1 MASRWERLNRAEARL
16 VAASPWLP
24 ARAPHPVVTAVTTAG
39 RGGAVWLGL
48 CLAEAVRRGG
58 DRRLARRAA
67 AAVVLALGIG
77 QGVKRVVPTRAR
89 PEPPGGPAR
98 RDLPER
104 PESSSFP
111 SAHAATAA
119 AFMTVVL
126 VRDRRAAL
134 AIAPTALTAVYGRLR
149 TRVHWP
155 TDVLAGAAIG
165 VAAALI
171 VTW

>member
-16 VAASPWLP
+16 VVASPWLP

-39 RGGAVWLGL
+39 RGGALWLGL
-48 CLAEAVRRGG
+48 CAVEAIRPGG
-58 DRRLARRAA
+58 DQRLARRG
-67 AAVVLALGIG
+67 AVAVGVALGIG
-77 QGVKRVVPTRAR
+77 QCVKRVAPTRVR

-98 RDLPER
+98 RELPER

-119 AFMTVVL
+119 AFTTVLL
-126 VRDRRAAL
+126 VRDRRTAL
-134 AIAPTALTAVYGRLR
+134 AMAPVTLTAIYGRLR

-155 TDVLAGAAIG
+155 TDVVAGAAIG
-165 VAAALI
+165 VVAAL
-171 VTW
+171 VALH